1 MGMHN
6 KYKGK
11 VAIIT
16 GSRQGIG
23 KTIAWTYASMG
34 ASVVLNARNAEKL
47 EITQKEFQDAGFNS
61 IAIAGD
67 VSNWDFCQELCE
79 KAKEQ
84 FGRIDIIITNAA
96 IATRGNM
103 ESLNPDIYQKM
114 ININI
119 LGSVYPA
126 KAAIPYLKET
136 KGSIQFISSIASYYG
151 IPFNGI
157 YSATKNAINSI
168 AQATHNELKPDGVFV
183 GVTYVGFTE
192 NETTKQILDTDGKV
206 VVLPQRNNVK
216 KQNRNAVANSIISQI
231 ENKKFKKT
239 LTLTGK
245 VLMLL
250 SRFTPRLLKFIY
262 KANLKKIELSS
273 K

>member
-1 MGMHN
+1 MHN

-11 VAIIT
+11 VVIIT

-23 KTIAWTYASMG
+23 KTMAWNYASMG
-34 ASVVLNARNAEKL
+34 ASVVLNARNEYKL
-47 EITQKEFQDAGFNS
+47 EVTQKEFQEAGFNS

-67 VSNWDFCQELCE
+67 VSNWDFCQMLCE
-79 KAKEQ
+79 KAKQ
-84 FGRIDIIITNAA
+84 HFGRIDIIITNAA
-96 IATRGNM
+96 IATRGDM
-103 ESLNPDIYQKM
+103 ENLRPDIFQKM

-168 AQATHNELKPDGVFV
+168 AQATHNELRPDGVFV
-183 GVTYVGFTE
+183 GVTYVGLTE
-192 NETTKQILDTDGKV
+192 NEPNKQILDTDGKI
-206 VVLPQRNNVK
+206 VVLPQRTNVR
-216 KQNRNAVANSIISQI
+216 KQDRNAVANSIISQI
-231 ENKKFKKT
+231 ENKKFNKT
-239 LTLTGK
+239 LSLTGK

-250 SRFTPRLLKFIY
+250 SRFAPELIKFIY